1 MTLELRIPDSVIQ
14 SIRLP
19 GKRME
24 EDLLVELA
32 VALYGQEALSFGKA
46 RELARMSK
54 YEFARL
60 LGKRHVPRHYGQE
73 ELEDDLAYAHRE

>member
-1 MTLELRIPDSVIQ
+1 MTLQLRIPDSVIQ

-32 VALYGQEALSFGKA
+32 VALYNQEALSFGKA
-46 RELARMSK
+46 RELAGMSK
-54 YEFARL
+54 YQFGQL
-60 LGKRHVPRHYGQE
+60 LGKRRIPRHYGQE
-73 ELEDDLAYAHRE
+73 ELEDDLTYAHRQ